1 MAEPTPT
8 TSNKDSRTPEGDQS
22 REGYQPGS
30 ATKVPL
36 NPHGAIEGVENL
48 PPEPEP
54 RIKDPAST
62 ISVNTATSF
71 GGTTPLGPGAGKTMK
86 QVINLSRESERR
98 DVKKLRE
105 KEIFINIS
113 TPLNIKTKHGEVQA
127 GPGDIVMRVAGHH
140 AVFTQ
145 DAFEELGD
153 FDFSA
158 GNYDTLLRQTLKR
171 GVIARRLDDGNRVP
185 MTPEQEAEADKN
197 IEEEVARAREARDT
211 ERARKEKLVKGFR
224 SARTG
229 EGEGVT
235 VEQVWNPVDSGEG
248 PPTAT
253 PSETATLVP
262 TAIPIEVIEDSGEE
276 EGPPPEGVDATGA
289 TAGSPGSFT
298 PSGATPAADL
308 AGLSACTADPASP
321 WSEGQHVVLGDSSH
335 AYWDGT
341 TWLAGDAP
349 PPIVRGGG
357 SVPQS
362 PNVPQARR

>member
-1 MAEPTPT
+1 MMAEPTPT
-8 TSNKDSRTPEGDQS
+8 TSDRDSRSPGNEDKQ
-22 REGYQPGS
+22 REGYVPGT
-30 ATKVPL
+30 ATKIPL

-71 GGTTPLGPGAGKTMK
+71 GGTTPLTPGAGRTMK
-86 QVINLSRESERR
+86 QVIDLSRDRERTKQGE
-98 DVKKLRE
+98 KK
-105 KEIFINIS
+105 KEIFINLS

-127 GPGDIVMRVAGHH
+127 GPGDIVMRVGGHH
-140 AVFTQ
+140 AVFSQ

-153 FDFSA
+153 FDFSS
-158 GNYDTLLRQTLKR
+158 GNYDTLLRETLKR
-171 GVIARRLDDGNRVP
+171 GVIARRLDDGNRLP
-185 MTPEQEAEADKN
+185 LTPEQEAEADKN
-197 IEEEVARAREARDT
+197 IEEEVKNAREARET
-211 ERARKEKLVKGFR
+211 ERARKQKLVEAFSKQGR
-224 SARTG
+224 EG

-235 VEQVWNPVDSGEG
+235 VAQVWNVVDSSEG

-262 TAIPIEVIEDSGEE
+262 QAIPIEVVDAGGEA
-276 EGPPPEGVDATGA
+276 PPPEGVDATGA

-308 AGLSACTADPASP
+308 AGLSACTASP
-321 WSEGQHVVLGDSSH
+321 TTAWTEGQHVVLGDASH

-349 PPIVRGGG
+349 AGGVTRGGY
-357 SVPQS
+357 Q
-362 PNVPQARR
+362 VPQARR